1 MKQCSVILVDDDT
14 EDMDFLKEALEGSGW
29 FNIVAACD
37 AESSLVDVLQKA
49 STLPDAIIC
58 DLNLPAM
65 TGIEVHNDLR
75 ALDSFADIPFIL
87 ISGLEPSPYLDIKA
101 KQEGLTTVMLK
112 PSTVAGYSDFCTQ
125 LYNILLEK
133 RA

>member
-14 EDMDFLKEALEGSGW
+14 EDMELLKEALEESGW

-37 AESSLVDVLQKA
+37 AESSLVDVLKT
-49 STLPDAIIC
+49 SGTLPDAIIC
-58 DLNLPAM
+58 DLNLPAR

-75 ALDSFADIPFIL
+75 ALDSFAEIPFIL
-87 ISGLEPSPYLDIKA
+87 VTGLEPSPTLDSKA

-112 PSTVAGYSDFCTQ
+112 PSSLAGYNDFCIK

-133 RA
+133 SA